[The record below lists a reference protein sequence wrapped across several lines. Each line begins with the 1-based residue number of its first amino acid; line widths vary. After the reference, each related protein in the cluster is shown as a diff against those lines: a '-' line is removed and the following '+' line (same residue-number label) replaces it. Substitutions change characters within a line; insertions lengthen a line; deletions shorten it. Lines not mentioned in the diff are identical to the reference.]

1 MRHTKNY
8 FYFSGNTFLA
18 TTFLLISPLTHLSNV
33 NNHDQKIT
41 LYLCICAQDSDPDST
56 ISIQSPVSVQKEQ
69 LYTLAPTESLH
80 VKGQIDAEK
89 NYRKRSGQIGE

>member
-1 MRHTKNY
+1 MIKRLLSICA
-8 FYFSGNTFLA
+8 FV
-18 TTFLLISPLTHLSNV
+18 LISPSI
-33 NNHDQKIT
+33 Q
-41 LYLCICAQDSDPDST
+41 AQDSGPDST